1 MGRAADV
8 RSVEA
13 IRRFRADLVEY
24 QSKLRQAIELL
35 GVELTR
41 GESWFEQ
48 QKSYW
53 PAESRRA
60 SDQLAEARS
69 AYSRCMLS
77 KGKERASACD
87 DERKMVLDTMQR
99 LSFTEQQIAVTKRW
113 CHQVH
118 HDVDEFRNRVSRLI
132 ALVEGEIPR
141 ALAALDR
148 FTESLDRY
156 TEQTGSSA
164 RPLGN
169 DDDTH
174 SSAKEMP
181 TEETP

>member
-13 IRRFRADLVEY
+13 IRTFRADLVEY
-24 QSKLRQAIELL
+24 QSKLRQAVEML

-41 GESWFEQ
+41 GVDWFEQ

-60 SDQLAEARS
+60 SDQLAESRA
-69 AYSRCMLS
+69 ALSRCMLG

-87 DERKMVLDTMQR
+87 DERKAMLDMMQR

-141 ALAALDR
+141 ALAALDQI
-148 FTESLDRY
+148 TQSLDRY
-156 TEQTGSSA
+156 TEKQGSSA
-164 RPLGN
+164 SALGN
-169 DDDTH
+169 IDDAQPSDQDRST
-174 SSAKEMP
+174 
-181 TEETP
+181 